1 MSSLARH
8 LEPLSVHSSQ
18 DHGVTRGDHLL
29 RSDCSR
35 SVKTSRKVKS
45 LSVGKE
51 EKYEDPKFNFL
62 YQVTFNWQTLSV
74 AAHVQQKHFSRR
86 FIKKNGDVCHWPQV
100 EVTKLVNLE
109 HLLTWAL
116 GVGGGGSL
124 GQFGFRLLPL
134 TWAPPVAQR

>member
-1 MSSLARH
+1 M
-8 LEPLSVHSSQ
+8 
-18 DHGVTRGDHLL
+18 
-29 RSDCSR
+29 
-35 SVKTSRKVKS
+35 KS

-116 GVGGGGSL
+116 GVEGGR
-124 GQFGFRLLPL
+124 FFRAHRCSDILMSCNQTSPG
-134 TWAPPVAQR
+134 R